1 MISDVLSQAV
11 DDLDHYLND
20 PNFDSTYNGEFRER
34 IIRLR
39 DEAEYIRIVLDT
51 HPCDTP
57 PPEAVLRERFAAER
71 RQARDRGS
79 LNRQSRARGHAE
91 NGGGD
96 RQ

>member
-20 PNFDSTYNGEFRER
+20 PFWDHIYRADLRER
-34 IIRLR
+34 VIRLR
-39 DEAEYIRIVLDT
+39 DEAKYVQILLDT

-57 PPEAVLRERFAAER
+57 PTEGVLRERIAADR
-71 RQARDRGS
+71 RQAREHS
-79 LNRQSRARGHAE
+79 E
-91 NGGGD
+91 NGGGG